1 MDEERQDL
9 EFPAGGGERASQSLP
24 TITSGGMQALSADMP
39 EEWGGR
45 PTGTTRRAIRMQKA
59 WDERQAAILQQQEA
73 QRRQYEFDRAAE
85 IQMRNQAMT
94 ESRYDREMEEYK
106 AKQKMDAQKEFERQ
120 GFMGR
125 FNELDPQSSDFSEKL
140 VELYRLYPL
149 SATLPEVNAV
159 VNEYKTANTV
169 YREAEKENSRD
180 QKQEQDWRVQQ
191 EAMATELGI
200 SVDEFTDPRTGEVN
214 RIGLMQRV
222 GEERRKQKEDNEK
235 KAQELKLDAEK
246 RSAVTSLNREI
257 RDIDDELDSAEALAR
272 SAKGSV
278 KKEAMQT
285 VDILNKRRA
294 RRQEELQLI
303 YGETETAQPELPTK
317 AEVDAARTFIRNNPD
332 SPQVEQM
339 RAIIERFEGGEG
351 QQQPA
356 PRGTD
361 TQPPATQAPPAQAAA
376 QPATS
381 PPFLAQEEFEAIP
394 ETRREFATGEMAQNL
409 DTIEQLN
416 TELDRLYRVR
426 FTSKENMEKYKA
438 LEKQLNARRKEDTK
452 LRTARRKEIRE
463 EMKKLGPYSSGEE
476 RKKYIALQRE
486 LQLLTGV

>member
-1 MDEERQDL
+1 MDEFLTFPLPQQGESQPLSSSTIVSPDL
-9 EFPAGGGERASQSLP
+9 
-24 TITSGGMQALSADMP
+24 P

-45 PTGTTRRAIRMQKA
+45 PKGTSRRAIRMQAEYDKRRA
-59 WDERQAAILQQQEA
+59 TQIEE
-73 QRRQYEFDRAAE
+73 QRAL
-85 IQMRNQAMT
+85 QAM
-94 ESRYDREMEEYK
+94 DIQQKQFEMSLRDQQMQEDDYYYK
-106 AKQKMDAQKEFERQ
+106 RGLLEAEQKLKAQQTAEAKEF
-120 GFMGR
+120 MGAV
-125 FNELDPQSSDFSEKL
+125 NSLDPRSPEYRDQL
-140 VELYRLYPL
+140 IELRKQYPL
-149 SATLPEVNAV
+149 GTLDP
-159 VNEYKTANTV
+159 TANSLIGEYDKVHSV
-169 YREAEKENSRD
+169 YMEAEKETRRD

-191 EAMATELGI
+191 EAMASELGI
-200 SVDEFTDPRTGEVN
+200 SVDEFRDAETGEIN
-214 RIGLMQRV
+214 RVGLMQRV

-339 RAIIERFEGGEG
+339 RAIIERFEGGEV

-356 PRGTD
+356 PRGVE
-361 TQPPATQAPPAQAAA
+361 TQPLATQTPPLQAAA
-376 QPATS
+376 QPATP
-381 PPFLAQEEFEAIP
+381 PPFLAQEEFETIP

-426 FTSKENMEKYKA
+426 FTSKENMEKYKS

-463 EMKKLGPYSSGEE
+463 EMKKLGPYGSGEDR
-476 RKKYIALQRE
+476 RKYTALQRE